1 MGHRKSSDGKRA
13 RLVVKLMGIEIFKDP
28 IGQGIKAKLMN
39 YAAEHYSTP
48 PEQLESAVDRTHL
61 IVSAAREA
69 IIEGLENEISI
80 MTFRNIN
87 SESDEIPIMFIAG
100 VLHALDVVK
109 GGKSIMD
116 MDTKDE

>member
-1 MGHRKSSDGKRA
+1 MVKVIMGLEVFS
-13 RLVVKLMGIEIFKDP
+13 DP

-48 PEQLESAVDRTHL
+48 SDQLEAAVDRTHL

-87 SESDEIPIMFIAG
+87 SGTDEVPIMFIAG

-116 MDTKDE
+116 IPTKDE

>member
-1 MGHRKSSDGKRA
+1 MVKVIMGLEVFSDS
-13 RLVVKLMGIEIFKDP
+13 

-69 IIEGLENEISI
+69 TIEALENEISV

-87 SESDEIPIMFIAG
+87 SDTHEIPITFIAG
-100 VLHALDVVK
+100 VLHALDVIK
-109 GGKSIMD
+109 GGKSIID
-116 MDTKDE
+116 IQSKEDDE

>member
-1 MGHRKSSDGKRA
+1 MVKVIMGLEVFS
-13 RLVVKLMGIEIFKDP
+13 DP

-48 PEQLESAVDRTHL
+48 SDQLEAAVDRTHL

-69 IIEGLENEISI
+69 TLEALENEISV

-87 SESDEIPIMFIAG
+87 SDTHEIPITFIAG
-100 VLHALDVVK
+100 VLHALDVIR
-109 GGKSIMD
+109 GGKSIID
-116 MDTKDE
+116 IQSAEDEES